1 MMEMLSY
8 QLQLRLHKL
17 VLPCLIHPARMLQ
30 LPLMHQLAFLPQPA
44 SFEHTPWSEI
54 THIIVSVIYPYP
66 YNAYRRILHR
76 ILLTRFTFSAKSF
89 WIGSVAAA
97 AGLSS
102 AYEAPKFLLML
113 TRANVAAE
121 RNNGVADNILSNFID
136 CSVSKILL
144 MQLLASQLSS

>member
-1 MMEMLSY
+1 MG
-8 QLQLRLHKL
+8 
-17 VLPCLIHPARMLQ
+17 
-30 LPLMHQLAFLPQPA
+30 
-44 SFEHTPWSEI
+44 
-54 THIIVSVIYPYP
+54 
-66 YNAYRRILHR
+66 YNAILGMLHE
-76 ILLTRFTFSAKSF
+76 ILFTRLTFSAKSF

-136 CSVSKILL
+136 CSVTKILL
-144 MQLLASQLSS
+144 VQLLASQLSS

>member
-17 VLPCLIHPARMLQ
+17 VLPCLIHLAKMLQ
-30 LPLMHQLAFLPQPA
+30 LPLMHQLAFLPLPA
-44 SFEHTPWSEI
+44 SFEHTPWSEN
-54 THIIVSVIYPYP
+54 THSIVSVIYTGT
-66 YNAYRRILHR
+66 NLGSTFLGLLHK
-76 ILLTRFTFSAKSF
+76 IHLTRLTFSAKSF

-136 CSVSKILL
+136 CSFTKIL
-144 MQLLASQLSS
+144 

>member
-17 VLPCLIHPARMLQ
+17 VLPCLIHPAKMLQ
-30 LPLMHQLAFLPQPA
+30 LPLMHQLAFLPQLA
-44 SFEHTPWSEI
+44 SFEHTPWSEN
-54 THIIVSVIYPYP
+54 TLIIVSVIYTWTNMRSTNYK
-66 YNAYRRILHR
+66 NGFLGISHKILFTS
-76 ILLTRFTFSAKSF
+76 LTFSAKSF

-136 CSVSKILL
+136 CSFTKIL
-144 MQLLASQLSS
+144 

>member
-1 MMEMLSY
+1 
-8 QLQLRLHKL
+8 
-17 VLPCLIHPARMLQ
+17 
-30 LPLMHQLAFLPQPA
+30 MHQLAFLPQPA
-44 SFEHTPWSEI
+44 SFEHTPWS
-54 THIIVSVIYPYP
+54 
-66 YNAYRRILHR
+66 
-76 ILLTRFTFSAKSF
+76 SAKSF

-136 CSVSKILL
+136 YSISKILL
-144 MQLLASQLSS
+144 MQLTCKSTVFVNTRWTCHRWSYNATLI